1 MPFHHC
7 HRDPLPPPGLTPE
20 RLQAQRQL
28 CAACAVCCVFMAGE
42 VVGGYLAHSLAIMT
56 DAAHLL
62 ADVGSMMGS
71 LFSLWL
77 STRPATRTMTFGWHR
92 SETLG
97 ALASV
102 VSLWMVTGILL
113 YLAFIRLLHS
123 DYHIEGG
130 AMLLTASIAVCA
142 NLLLST
148 RQLTPSAP
156 SSSPSVPLDPQLPPS
171 EMFFVSLWK
180 VPPEVWGL
188 SPCGTRCCR
197 CQESGQ
203 LMSCTCGPLR
213 SLTMLPPH
221 TWLLTPRPTL
231 KLSWLKPHP
240 SSTPGLDSPAVPC
253 RLSSTSP
260 RWPSACAAG
269 SPPRPEPR
277 PCPHPTAR
285 PWLSPGLSVPAP
297 PLSEK
302 GQNWAHTP
310 SSLPPSTCRHP
321 SPQPQWARPKWVWG
335 RAGVRLNGNQLVGV
349 CRSPSIPTLWSG
361 EHKRPLHAVH
371 LSVWQAGWLAGWGHL
386 PVCVLLVCLCLGEV
400 SRGPL
405 PTWPSLCLCRSPKA
419 RTLSVCSSP
428 VVLSPCVCVSWC
440 CGLCVSVPMWLC
452 YSLSE
457 SAPSMCPFGG
467 LSVHPSVGA
476 VPSAVPEKGRTPLQL
491 HQ

>member
-1 MPFHHC
+1 MEPSPATGGSETTRLVSPRDRGGAGGGLRLKSLFTEPSEPLPEEPKPEEMPFHHC

-92 SETLG
+92 SEWPLCCTRPGPPTATGLG
-97 ALASV
+97 GRSMHRWRRGRGSPCPWGTPASGQPLCMCWGTSCRALGYWPPLS
-102 VSLWMVTGILL
+102 SST
-113 YLAFIRLLHS
+113 S
-123 DYHIEGG
+123 
-130 AMLLTASIAVCA
+130 S
-142 NLLLST
+142 LST

-188 SPCGTRCCR
+188 SPCGTHCCR

-221 TWLLTPRPTL
+221 TWLSTPRPTL

-240 SSTPGLDSPAVPC
+240 SSSPGLDSPAVPC

-285 PWLSPGLSVPAP
+285 PWLSPGLSVPAS

-310 SSLPPSTCRHP
+310 SSLPPSTCRRP
-321 SPQPQWARPKWVWG
+321 SPQSQWARPKWVWG
-335 RAGVRLNGNQLVGV
+335 AGRSQAEWESIGGGV
-349 CRSPSIPTLWSG
+349 
-361 EHKRPLHAVH
+361 
-371 LSVWQAGWLAGWGHL
+371 
-386 PVCVLLVCLCLGEV
+386 
-400 SRGPL
+400 
-405 PTWPSLCLCRSPKA
+405 
-419 RTLSVCSSP
+419 
-428 VVLSPCVCVSWC
+428 
-440 CGLCVSVPMWLC
+440 
-452 YSLSE
+452 
-457 SAPSMCPFGG
+457 
-467 LSVHPSVGA
+467 
-476 VPSAVPEKGRTPLQL
+476 
-491 HQ
+491 